1 MIVHCLIV
9 HCLNVHCLK
18 LWYNDLLLFT
28 GPAIHMGVTVEAV
41 VGTTQSPGAA
51 VLHQGSVGSLILAT
65 LAL

>member
-1 MIVHCLIV
+1 LFDCALFECALFETLV
-9 HCLNVHCLK
+9 
-18 LWYNDLLLFT
+18 LLLFT